1 MVDDERQAPRLGGR
15 RTGWQAYLFNE
26 ALGPPRTTRA
36 EAEADLLAAGHASRD
51 EQTGRV
57 YVTVPASVEF
67 IFL

>member
-1 MVDDERQAPRLGGR
+1 MENEDRRIAGR
-15 RTGWQAYLFNE
+15 RTGWQAYLFDE
-26 ALGPPRTTRA
+26 AFAPARGTRR
-36 EAEADLLAAGHASRD
+36 EAEQDLLDAGHASRD